1 MLLHYFSIFNP
12 LHIAVDTATFLPL
25 GYSWVCLASQSKV
38 LHTAWVPTLPYKFFF
53 TILKIKSLNYVFDTK
68 SPFIKKY
75 VNATLFYAFYD
86 LKEMCQQQS

>member
-1 MLLHYFSIFNP
+1 MC
-12 LHIAVDTATFLPL
+12 IAVDTATFLPL